1 MDHILSTSQNLL
13 SSLKTC
19 LLKAQHNMNIHADNK
34 RRDISYNVGDWV
46 YVELRPFRQTFASL
60 FGYNKISKRYY
71 GPFQISKKLGK
82 VSYHLTLP
90 PSSKIHNIFH
100 YSLLKPHQGPL
111 VHDIEPLIPLIIS
124 HSLNL

>member
-1 MDHILSTSQNLL
+1 
-13 SSLKTC
+13 
-19 LLKAQHNMNIHADNK
+19 MNIYVDNK

-60 FGYNKISKRYY
+60 SGYNKISKRYY

-111 VHDIEPLIPLIIS
+111 VHDIEPLIHLIIS